1 MSYYSKFNIVY
12 RLQKWMD
19 SVPGQTFLNYAYSW
33 GASIVIAG
41 TLSGPVCS
49 FNIGPASPLGMGT
62 EIFVFFLSA
71 FDRPF
76 DKTAEGRDLPTHA
89 TEEYLEGKVSA
100 EEMMTAK
107 NRSETIQPQV
117 ASPVS
122 PVMTAAPELTPLNPE
137 VVEVQNSYVEQ
148 LKSLVETL
156 SKVNEQSSRLTRDSE
171 EMENLNRTLTGIS
184 RVYEMQ
190 LKSASQ
196 QIGTIDQIN
205 EQTKMMAK
213 QIEQLNKIYTRMIDA
228 MTINMRV
235 AAPHVTSEE

>member
-1 MSYYSKFNIVY
+1 M
-12 RLQKWMD
+12 
-19 SVPGQTFLNYAYSW
+19 
-33 GASIVIAG
+33 
-41 TLSGPVCS
+41 
-49 FNIGPASPLGMGT
+49 
-62 EIFVFFLSA
+62 
-71 FDRPF
+71 
-76 DKTAEGRDLPTHA
+76 
-89 TEEYLEGKVSA
+89 
-100 EEMMTAK
+100 
-107 NRSETIQPQV
+107 
-117 ASPVS
+117 
-122 PVMTAAPELTPLNPE
+122 
-137 VVEVQNSYVEQ
+137 
-148 LKSLVETL
+148 

-228 MTINMRV
+228 MTINMRA